1 MNNRLTIQDIASL
14 MAERT
19 GKDKSLVELFLKE
32 FIAQIREG
40 VYSDK
45 IAKVKGVGTFKII
58 AVDPRE
64 SIHVNTGERFL
75 IPAHYKFSFL
85 PDKELRDLVN
95 KPFSFF
101 ETTELNENVGF
112 SDLDESEEAEN
123 KEADAEDESVE
134 EVMPDEQPVEALP
147 GVAPRLSAEN
157 ASAIMET
164 ETTHPDENQLVQPEE
179 IPTGPLPLAIPIEE
193 KPAETSPEEELDAA
207 ADETPADEII
217 VSETTASETA
227 TCQTTADEPV
237 AVADAIADHEIT
249 TDEPT
254 AGETET
260 SAKETNPL
268 PETVAAT
275 SGFPENAPG
284 NAAAEVPGST
294 NEKSDPN
301 LPLPGQGDILHPGY
315 PDCEPTDFPA
325 ANETENKKNGVTFRQ
340 NVILAFT
347 VLMCCIGIAYLYA
360 NRHFIR
366 AVLFGVE
373 VVYPDPPTSAAEPL
387 SLPEVPASPV
397 AAAADTTQSAMPA
410 DTTTVRSAAEA
421 SAPAPQP
428 ARPASPKILAT
439 VKIEPGSRLTLISLK
454 YYGSKIFWVY
464 LYEYN
469 KTRIKD
475 PNNIPVGTPI
485 EVPAPETYGIDVRNK
500 ASVRKASAL
509 QTEILAREK

>member
-1 MNNRLTIQDIASL
+1 MNNRLTIQDIAAL

-112 SDLDESEEAEN
+112 SDLDESEEAED

-147 GVAPRLSAEN
+147 GVAPWLSAEN

-193 KPAETSPEEELDAA
+193 KPAEISPEEELDAA

-227 TCQTTADEPV
+227 TCQTTANEP
-237 AVADAIADHEIT
+237 
-249 TDEPT
+249 
-254 AGETET
+254 
-260 SAKETNPL
+260 
-268 PETVAAT
+268 VAAT

-325 ANETENKKNGVTFRQ
+325 ANEAENKKNGVTFRQ

-387 SLPEVPASPV
+387 SLPEVPVSPV

-421 SAPAPQP
+421 STPAPQP

-454 YYGSKIFWVY
+454 YYESKIFWVY

-469 KTRIKD
+469 KARIKD

>member
-1 MNNRLTIQDIASL
+1 MNNRLTIQDIAGL

-32 FIAQIREG
+32 FIAQVREG

-58 AVDPRE
+58 PVDPRE

-112 SDLDESEEAEN
+112 SDLDESED

-134 EVMPDEQPVEALP
+134 EVMPDEQP
-147 GVAPRLSAEN
+147 
-157 ASAIMET
+157 I
-164 ETTHPDENQLVQPEE
+164 QPEE
-179 IPTGPLPLAIPIEE
+179 TPTGPVPAANPIEE
-193 KPAETSPEEELDAA
+193 KPAETSPEEEPDAA
-207 ADETPADEII
+207 IDETPADEII
-217 VSETTASETA
+217 ASETTASETTASEMA
-227 TCQTTADEPV
+227 TCETTTCPTTPDEPV
-237 AVADAIADHEIT
+237 ADATADDEIT
-249 TDEPT
+249 
-254 AGETET
+254 AG
-260 SAKETNPL
+260 
-268 PETVAAT
+268 
-275 SGFPENAPG
+275 
-284 NAAAEVPGST
+284 
-294 NEKSDPN
+294 
-301 LPLPGQGDILHPGY
+301 HP
-315 PDCEPTDFPA
+315 DREPTDLSA
-325 ANETENKKNGVTFRQ
+325 GNEAENKNNGVTFRQ
-340 NVILAFT
+340 NVILTFA

-366 AVLFGVE
+366 TVLFGVE
-373 VVYPDPPTSAAEPL
+373 VVYPDPPLSAADPL
-387 SLPEVPASPV
+387 PLPEIPASP
-397 AAAADTTQSAMPA
+397 AAAATDTTLSATPA
-410 DTTTVRSAAEA
+410 DTIPT
-421 SAPAPQP
+421 PAPQVS
-428 ARPASPKILAT
+428 RPVSPKILAT
-439 VKIEPGSRLTLISLK
+439 VKIEPGNRLTLISLK

-469 KTRIKD
+469 KARIKD
-475 PNNIPVGTPI
+475 PNNIPVGTRI

-500 ASVRKASAL
+500 ASVRKASVL